1 MPRVLQGYSGFTMI
15 ELIMAS
21 LFAMTIMGTLYGFFR
36 QQLFALLT
44 QETRTA
50 NLEDS
55 RGALEIMIRELR
67 NAGAFPATTNGT
79 CAKDVQNAP
88 FRVVAASADSIQIQ
102 SDLDGNGTC
111 DDTGENVT
119 FSYSS
124 TATSACPGE
133 NIKRSGQCLAANAVR
148 PTGKLFTYY
157 DNSGTLLP
165 DTPTNPADIK
175 RVKITFG
182 VEVKNPDPSVGGN
195 LSTAFSSSVEFRN

>member
-1 MPRVLQGYSGFTMI
+1 MI

-21 LFAMTIMGTLYGFFR
+21 LFAMTIMAALYGFFR
-36 QQLFALLT
+36 QQLFALLA

-55 RGALEIMIRELR
+55 RGAIDIMIRELR
-67 NAGAFPATTNGT
+67 SAGAFPTSTNGT
-79 CAKDVQNAP
+79 CAKDALNAP
-88 FRVVAASADSIQIQ
+88 LRVVAASADSIQIQ

-111 DDTGENVT
+111 DATGEDVT
-119 FSYSS
+119 FSFSS

-133 NIKRSGQCLAANAVR
+133 NIKRSGQCLVANAVR

-157 DNSGTLLP
+157 DSSGTLLP
-165 DTPTNPADIK
+165 DTPTNPADIR

-182 VEVKNPDPSVGGN
+182 ITVKNPDPAVGGN
-195 LSTAFSSSVEFRN
+195 LSTTFSSSVEFRN

>member
-1 MPRVLQGYSGFTMI
+1 MPRVLREYSGFTII

-21 LFAMTIMGTLYGFFR
+21 LSALTMIAALYGFFR
-36 QQLFALLT
+36 QQLFTLLS

-55 RGALEIMIRELR
+55 RGALDIMIRELR

-79 CAKDVQNAP
+79 CAKDPQNAP
-88 FRVVAASADSIQIQ
+88 LRVVAASADSIQIQ
-102 SDLDGNGTC
+102 SDLDGNETC
-111 DDTGENVT
+111 DATGENVT
-119 FSYSS
+119 FSFSSSS
-124 TATSACPGE
+124 TQACPGE
-133 NIKRSGQCLAANAVR
+133 NIKRNGQCLVANVIR

-157 DNSGTLLP
+157 DASGTLLP
-165 DTPTNPADIK
+165 DTPSNPGTIR